1 VRSIPYRIICF
12 EARIKE
18 LIKYIIIICIML
30 NFFLRIQ
37 IKFKFNFYL
46 NFNPKGTILEF
57 EKENTI
63 QNEENKYINK
73 FLPYLFVQF
82 VHLNLGTKFTIGMEF
97 KFAF

>member
-1 VRSIPYRIICF
+1 ML
-12 EARIKE
+12 E
-18 LIKYIIIICIML
+18 L
-30 NFFLRIQ
+30 
-37 IKFKFNFYL
+37 
-46 NFNPKGTILEF
+46 

-97 KFAF
+97 KFAFQKLKGKETEKKEKDTARADFTQVGPTADSPDTLYLV

>member
-1 VRSIPYRIICF
+1 ML
-12 EARIKE
+12 E
-18 LIKYIIIICIML
+18 L
-30 NFFLRIQ
+30 
-37 IKFKFNFYL
+37 
-46 NFNPKGTILEF
+46 

-97 KFAF
+97 KFEF